1 MKYTFQQFK
10 NEYPDDDAC
19 LQAIFVQ
26 KYGERPACPGCGV
39 CEAGFHKI
47 TDRRAYAC
55 QDCGHHLYPC
65 VGTPFE
71 KSSTKLTLWFHAMY
85 LMTATRNG
93 VSAKE
98 LERQLGVTYKTAWR
112 IGHEL
117 RKLMGAANG
126 SEPLAG
132 HIEMDETYLGGK
144 ETNKHASKKLK
155 AGRGVAG
162 KTPVFGMLE
171 RNGDVRAM
179 VVPHAKK
186 RTLEPIIIENVE
198 KGAIVSTDE
207 HPFYSDLPQHGYQ
220 HGIVEHTAGQYVAG
234 IHHTNGIEGFWSH
247 FKRGIKSTHAS
258 ISLKHAQKYV
268 EEFAYRYNNRKDP
281 AKMFDTLIGKL

>member
-19 LQAIFVQ
+19 LQAIFTQ
-26 KYGERPACPGCGV
+26 KYGERPTCPGCAVAEGK
-39 CEAGFHKI
+39 FHKI

-93 VSAKE
+93 VAAKE

-117 RKLMGAANG
+117 RKLMGAASGNA
-126 SEPLAG
+126 PLAG
-132 HIEMDETYLGGK
+132 HIEVDETYLGGK
-144 ETNKHASKKLK
+144 EKNKHASKKLK
-155 AGRGVAG
+155 AGRGVVG

-171 RNGDVRAM
+171 RDGDVRAH
-179 VVPHAKK
+179 VVSDAQ
-186 RTLEPIIIENVE
+186 RATLEPIIIENVE
-198 KGAIVSTDE
+198 QGAVISSDE
-207 HPFYSDLPQHGYQ
+207 AAMYKSLP
-220 HGIVEHTAGQYVAG
+220 A
-234 IHHTNGIEGFWSH
+234 
-247 FKRGIKSTHAS
+247 RG
-258 ISLKHAQKYV
+258 
-268 EEFAYRYNNRKDP
+268 
-281 AKMFDTLIGKL
+281 